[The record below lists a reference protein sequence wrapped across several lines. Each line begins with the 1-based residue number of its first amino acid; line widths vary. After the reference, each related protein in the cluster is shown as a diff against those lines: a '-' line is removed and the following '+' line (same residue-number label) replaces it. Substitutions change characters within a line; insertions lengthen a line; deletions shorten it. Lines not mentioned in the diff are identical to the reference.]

1 MARFTRLE
9 VLGAMLEER
18 LVPVFYH
25 PDPKLCRDVA
35 LACARGGSRLF
46 ELTHRGDGA
55 HRVFEDLLDF
65 LKREAPGVILGVGS
79 IRDAHTAALYLSL
92 GANFVVGPILDADT
106 ARVCNGRKV
115 AYMPGCGSA
124 TEIAQAEALGCEIVK
139 LFPGDCVGG
148 PSFVKAVLGPS
159 PWSLLM
165 PTGGVEATRESVRAW
180 IEAGAAAVGI
190 GSSLIRKDLLE
201 KGDLAGIEGNVRN
214 VLGWIEEC
222 RPRSGKA
229 R

>member
-9 VLGAMLEER
+9 VLGALLEER

-25 PDPKLCRDVA
+25 PDPKVCRDVA
-35 LACARGGSRLF
+35 LACARGGSRFF

-65 LKREAPGVILGVGS
+65 LKREAPRVILGVGS

-92 GANFVVGPILDADT
+92 GANFVVGPILDTET

-115 AYMPGCGSA
+115 AYLPGCGSA

-139 LFPGDCVGG
+139 LFPGDSVGG
-148 PSFVKAVLGPS
+148 AELREGGAWAEPVDPDHAHRRRGGHAGQRSRLDRGRRGGGRDRLLPDPEGPRREGGLGRDRGHGP
-159 PWSLLM
+159 
-165 PTGGVEATRESVRAW
+165 E
-180 IEAGAAAVGI
+180 
-190 GSSLIRKDLLE
+190 
-201 KGDLAGIEGNVRN
+201 
-214 VLGWIEEC
+214 
-222 RPRSGKA
+222 RPRLDRGVPA
-229 R
+229 G